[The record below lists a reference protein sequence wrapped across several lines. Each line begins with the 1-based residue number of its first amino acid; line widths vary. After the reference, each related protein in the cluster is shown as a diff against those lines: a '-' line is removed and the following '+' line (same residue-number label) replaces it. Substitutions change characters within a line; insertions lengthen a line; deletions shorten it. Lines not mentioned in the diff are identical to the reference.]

1 MLHGWEGLHVWEL
14 SMVPVTWEASRAR
27 WIPAPW
33 DTWRVA
39 IARAGRTR
47 GGSAWCTQGV
57 PWPCGMHWV
66 SVLHEVLQQ
75 VRIEQGCG
83 SSSWLGRVAPADSAA
98 AGGIRAVTAAWTW
111 VAALAVT

>member
-57 PWPCGMHWV
+57 PWPCRMHWV

-98 AGGIRAVTAAWTW
+98 E
-111 VAALAVT
+111 VASEL